1 MSVSE
6 LLAMVRGVLRDA
18 DADAWSDEQILAAL
32 YEAELVTVNH
42 RPDATAT
49 LADFSLASGP
59 EQTIE
64 ALEPKPLRLLDIVGN
79 VSDGRLVY
87 AARRVH
93 RTDLDTR
100 FPGWLAA
107 PEVSRVVEWI
117 FDDRKP
123 MGFMV
128 NPPASS
134 GTQVRVLYSALPTPY
149 PDPLTPETQTSV
161 GPAYAPALPE
171 WALYRLFGHDVENSV
186 NIARANQ
193 HLGVYGNLIGV
204 QLESSLRYSPKRRE
218 HNAQ

>member
-1 MSVSE
+1 MRVSE

-18 DADAWSDEQILAAL
+18 DADAWTDEQILAAL

-42 RPDATAT
+42 RPDATAR
-49 LADFSLASGP
+49 LADFSLASGV
-59 EQTIE
+59 EQSID
-64 ALEPKPLRLLDIVGN
+64 ALEPKPVRLLDIVGN
-79 VSDGRLVY
+79 VDEGRLVY

-100 FPGWLAA
+100 FPAWFAAA
-107 PEVSRVVEWI
+107 PVSRVVEWI
-117 FDDRKP
+117 FDDRQP
-123 MGFMV
+123 MAFMV
-128 NPPASS
+128 NPPVNT
-134 GTQVRVLYSALPTPY
+134 GTQVRILYSALPTPY
-149 PDPLTPETQTSV
+149 PDPLLETETTV
-161 GPAYAPALPE
+161 GPVYAPALPE

-204 QLESSLRYSPKRRE
+204 QLESALRYSPKRRE